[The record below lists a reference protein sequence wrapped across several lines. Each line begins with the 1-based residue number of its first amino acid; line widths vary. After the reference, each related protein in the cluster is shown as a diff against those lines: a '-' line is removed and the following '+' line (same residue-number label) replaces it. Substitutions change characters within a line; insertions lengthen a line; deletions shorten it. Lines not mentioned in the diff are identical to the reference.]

1 MQIGFDAKRAF
12 LNNTGLGN
20 YSRETINILSNYYPE
35 NNYFLYTPKIIKNKR
50 LDFIKERKN
59 IEICEPEG
67 IINSSIKS
75 YWRTKNII
83 SDLLMKKINIYHG
96 LSHEIPLCI
105 EETKIKSIVT
115 IHDLIFLRY
124 PELYSLIDRK
134 IYYYKIKSA
143 CRRAD
148 KIIAISEQTKK
159 DIIQFLNIDPQK
171 IKVVYQSCNNI
182 FQSDI
187 NIQEKKSIL
196 LKYNIDHQY
205 LLYVGSIER
214 RKNLLTL
221 LKTIKKL
228 KNQYLVVIGNG
239 GSYKKKC
246 LKYIQEEK
254 LTHRVKILSELKI
267 KEIAAFYQS
276 AQIMI
281 YPSKFEGFGLPIIEA
296 LFSKTPIITSKGGC
310 FNEAGGPKTKYIN
323 PMSVNDIY
331 KAILEIQNSLEIQK
345 EMKEE
350 GYNYVQKFT
359 HKKVAK
365 RLMEVYEELQ

>member
-35 NNYFLYTPKIIKNKR
+35 NSYFLYTPKIIKNKR

-59 IEICEPEG
+59 IEICKPEG

-124 PELYSLIDRK
+124 PKLYSLIDRK

-182 FQSDI
+182 FQSNI

-254 LTHRVKILSELKI
+254 LTHRVKILSGLKI

-281 YPSKFEGFGLPIIEA
+281 YPSTFEGFGLPIIEA

-331 KAILEIQNSLEIQK
+331 NTILEIQNSLEIQK

-365 RLMEVYEELQ
+365 KLMEVYEELQ